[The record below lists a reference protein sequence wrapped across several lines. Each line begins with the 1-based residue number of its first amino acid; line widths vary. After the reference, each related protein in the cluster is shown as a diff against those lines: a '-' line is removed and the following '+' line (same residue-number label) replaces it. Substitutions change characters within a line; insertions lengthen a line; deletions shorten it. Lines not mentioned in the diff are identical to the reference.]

1 MFDEEFHWL
10 CSRSWGLIL
19 QNQSSPKA
27 DLRLRLECQT
37 VLPIGYYC
45 RQKWWQSGDEAVW
58 NCFLTRPKYLKRK
71 WKYECIIFWRCLRSS
86 PATYRQ
92 LQGFLPAIVSF
103 MSSFQG
109 FLFIT
114 VTSLNLTTVPL
125 KVIWPP
131 WSPRCVKWNPE
142 VTSLGSVMW
151 LPWPCTRWLYCFFFH
166 FVLMNVFVFHEGRW
180 DIFHIWVYEYK
191 YLRRKKRAGLSG
203 LIFLC
208 RTLWTLLWCT
218 NLN

>member
-1 MFDEEFHWL
+1 M
-10 CSRSWGLIL
+10 G
-19 QNQSSPKA
+19 
-27 DLRLRLECQT
+27 
-37 VLPIGYYC
+37 C

-109 FLFIT
+109 FLFIA

-125 KVIWPP
+125 KVIWPS

-151 LPWPCTRWLYCFFFH
+151 LPWPCTRWLYCFFFSLCFNERVCIPWGTVGYFSYLGVWIQVFKEKEESWIVWAYFSVSH
-166 FVLMNVFVFHEGRW
+166 FMDIVMMYKPVLN
-180 DIFHIWVYEYK
+180 
-191 YLRRKKRAGLSG
+191 
-203 LIFLC
+203 
-208 RTLWTLLWCT
+208 
-218 NLN
+218 